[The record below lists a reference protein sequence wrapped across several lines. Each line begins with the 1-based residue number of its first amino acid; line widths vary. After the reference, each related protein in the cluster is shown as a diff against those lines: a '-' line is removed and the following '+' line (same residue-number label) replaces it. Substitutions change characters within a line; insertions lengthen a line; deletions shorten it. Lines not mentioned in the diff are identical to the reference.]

1 MAVVTIKPSVSLTSI
16 NDSLKTPSAS
26 VSDKPVSGGNGETID
41 MANNKSATYEISS
54 DSEINSSGGDKQSF
68 GTDLWKQVKDIG
80 GNVLVSNIAKNP
92 ETALNDYTGKKA
104 QWENDYTEKKAQWE
118 AEDKFWMVPGN
129 DTKPFIDEYLAN
141 MPSKV
146 DEGIKG
152 STFGKIGSSLD
163 KKTLIN
169 NPNTGLI
176 GGAVS
181 TVLSGGASPG
191 TTMAGVGAGSAAS
204 KSGNNTDVSA
214 QDFIN
219 PAGYLAKMFGASDDQ
234 VNYIWGKSTDGFVT
248 GLKTGGIVGG
258 VVNAGIGLIQGIFGF
273 NDAIESDRESRKQ
286 ALEKYERDLA
296 QWTYDRNTRII
307 QQQEALVNADIAR
320 RKATTDTALKDIE
333 TANSKKLAATTA
345 MRNNLIS
352 SLTSPGAI
360 SSQNRQSRLARW
372 GK

>member
-1 MAVVTIKPSVSLTSI
+1 MAAVTKYELTPSVSLTSI

-41 MANNKSATYEISS
+41 MANNKLATYDISS

-92 ETALNDYTGKKA
+92 ETALNDYTGKLA
-104 QWENDYTEKKAQWE
+104 QWK

-129 DTKPFIDEYLAN
+129 ETKPFIDEYLAN

-152 STFGKIGSSLD
+152 STFGKLGSSLD

-181 TVLSGGASPG
+181 TVLSGWSSPEI
-191 TTMAGVGAGSAAS
+191 TMAGVGAGSAAS

-372 GK
+372 SK

>member
-1 MAVVTIKPSVSLTSI
+1 MAVVTIKPSVSLTKI

-26 VSDKPVSGGNGETID
+26 VSDKPMSGGNGDTID
-41 MANNKSATYEISS
+41 MAKNKEATYDITSDREI
-54 DSEINSSGGDKQSF
+54 DGGGGEKQSF
-68 GTDLWKQVKDIG
+68 GTELWKQVKDIG
-80 GNVLVSNIAKNP
+80 GNVLVSNMAKNP
-92 ETALNDYTGKKA
+92 ETALNDYTGKMA
-104 QWENDYTEKKAQWE
+104 QWQNEGKY
-118 AEDKFWMVPGN
+118 WMVPGN
-129 DTKPFIDEYLAN
+129 ETKPFIDEYLAN
-141 MPSKV
+141 MPSVV
-146 DEGIKG
+146 DAGIKG
-152 STFGKIGSSLD
+152 STFGKLGSSLD
-163 KKTLIN
+163 KKTIID

-191 TTMAGVGAGSAAS
+191 TTMAGAGAGSAAS

-214 QDFIN
+214 QDFVN

-234 VNYIWGKSTDGFVT
+234 VNYIWGKSTDGFVN

-273 NDAIESDRESRKQ
+273 NDAIEADRETRKQ

-320 RKATTDTALKDIE
+320 RKATTDTALKDID
-333 TANSKKLAATTA
+333 TANAKKLAATTA

>member
-41 MANNKSATYEISS
+41 MAKNKAATYEITPETAK
-54 DSEINSSGGDKQSF
+54 SESSF
-68 GTDLWKQVKDIG
+68 GTELWKQVKDIG
-80 GNVLVSNIAKNP
+80 GNVLASNMAKNP
-92 ETALNDYTGKKA
+92 ETALNEYNSKLAKWQEEGK
-104 QWENDYTEKKAQWE
+104 Y
-118 AEDKFWMVPGN
+118 WMVPGSE
-129 DTKPFIDEYLAN
+129 TKPFIDDYLAN
-141 MPSKV
+141 MPSV
-146 DEGIKG
+146 VGAGIKG

-204 KSGNNTDVSA
+204 KSGKNTDVST

-234 VNYIWGKSTDGFVT
+234 VNYIWGKSTDGFVN

-258 VVNAGIGLIQGIFGF
+258 VVNAGIGLIQGIFGY
-273 NDAIESDRESRKQ
+273 NDAIEADREARKQ
-286 ALEKYERDLA
+286 ALEKYERELA
-296 QWTYDRNTRII
+296 VWTYNRNSRII
-307 QQQEALVNADIAR
+307 AQQEALVNSDIAR
-320 RKATTDTALKDIE
+320 RKATSDTALKDIE
-333 TANSKKLAATTA
+333 NANSKKLAAVTA
-345 MRNNLIS
+345 MRNNLVS
-352 SLTSPGAI
+352 ALTSPGAT

-372 GK
+372 SK

>member
-1 MAVVTIKPSVSLTSI
+1 MAAVTKYELTPSVSLTSI

-92 ETALNDYTGKKA
+92 ETALNDYTGKMA
-104 QWENDYTEKKAQWE
+104 QWK

-129 DTKPFIDEYLAN
+129 DTKPFIDEYFAN
-141 MPSKV
+141 MPSMV
-146 DEGIKG
+146 DAGIKG
-152 STFGKIGSSLD
+152 STFGKIGSSID
-163 KKTLIN
+163 KNKMN
-169 NPNTGLI
+169 NY
-176 GGAVS
+176 GAAP
-181 TVLSGGASPG
+181 LPDF
-191 TTMAGVGAGSAAS
+191 GVGSA
-204 KSGNNTDVSA
+204 KGKDVSP

-219 PAGYLAKMFGASDDQ
+219 PAGYAAKLFGASDDQ

-273 NDAIESDRESRKQ
+273 NDAIEADRESRKQ

-352 SLTSPGAI
+352 SLTSHGAI